1 MHAKPHNRLHS
12 FWTSDGKILVKMRE
26 NDLQLPFVNV
36 VNNFKCIRHRYITKS
51 VPKQLY
57 SVLKVCV
64 ITLYLHFST
73 CVYILTHG
81 PNRRHG
87 IGKVCD
93 VILIQFCIIRIMPSS
108 LHVFVLSF
116 CRCVLVMRKQRLNER
131 SKIEV
136 LSCLI

>member
-26 NDLQLPFVNV
+26 NDLQLPFVNA

-81 PNRRHG
+81 PKSRHG
-87 IGKVCD
+87 IEKNV
-93 VILIQFCIIRIMPSS
+93 
-108 LHVFVLSF
+108 
-116 CRCVLVMRKQRLNER
+116 
-131 SKIEV
+131 
-136 LSCLI
+136 